1 MLKLDKKES
10 LLWDLCSKIEQP
22 KISSK
27 KEVWMRLK
35 QQIDI
40 SSERKKTKNINIST
54 FRWMGYPRFVGAF
67 LLIALTYLPITKIMN
82 TVNINSDLGI
92 REKVISLSDGSKIYL
107 NAGSELS
114 YSKDYDSESRKVS
127 LNGEA
132 YFDVKKGINPFIIS
146 TEYAEITV
154 LGTKFNV
161 RSRDD
166 GFEVGVNEGAVKV
179 HNDLQSM
186 ELSQG
191 EQIDINPEY
200 PKTFSSS
207 KMADFYPGW
216 KNNKLIC
223 DNSSLLKICDELE
236 RIYNVKI
243 NFQNE
248 SQKNIPI
255 SGIINLNPSNL
266 ESVLSSIS
274 LLSKREFKLRGDSY
288 IVL

>member
-10 LLWDLCSKIEQP
+10 LLWDLCSKIQQP
-22 KISSK
+22 KVSSK
-27 KEVWMRLK
+27 KEVWMRIE

-40 SSERKKTKNINIST
+40 SSKPKKIKNISIPN
-54 FRWMGYPRFVGAF
+54 FRWIGYPRFVGAF
-67 LLIALTYLPITKIMN
+67 LLIALIYIPITRIMN
-82 TVNINSDLGI
+82 TVNINSELGI
-92 REKVISLSDGSKIYL
+92 REEVISLSDGSKIYL

-114 YSKDYDSESRKVS
+114 YSKDYGSENRKVS
-127 LNGEA
+127 LYGEA

-166 GFEVGVNEGAVKV
+166 GFEVGVNEGTVKV
-179 HNDLQSM
+179 KNDLQSM
-186 ELSQG
+186 EISQG
-191 EQIDINPEY
+191 EQIDINSKYPE
-200 PKTFSSS
+200 TFTAS
-207 KMADFYPGW
+207 KITDFYPGW

-223 DNSSLLKICDELE
+223 DNRSLLKICDELE

-248 SQKNIPI
+248 SQKDILI
-255 SGIINLNPSNL
+255 SGIINLNTSNL

-274 LLSKREFKLRGDSY
+274 LLSKLEFKLRGDSY

>member
-1 MLKLDKKES
+1 MLQLDKKES

-27 KEVWMRLK
+27 KEVWMRLE

-40 SSERKKTKNINIST
+40 SSNSEKIKNISIPN
-54 FRWMGYPRFVGAF
+54 FRWIGYPRFVGAF
-67 LLIALTYLPITKIMN
+67 LLIALIYIPITRILN
-82 TVNINSDLGI
+82 TVNINSDSGI
-92 REKVISLSDGSKIYL
+92 RGEVISLSDGSKIYL
-107 NAGSELS
+107 NAGSKLS
-114 YSKDYDSESRKVS
+114 FSKDYNSESRKVS
-127 LNGEA
+127 LYGEA

-166 GFEVGVNEGAVKV
+166 GFEVGVNEGVVKV
-179 HNDLQSM
+179 KNDLRSM
-186 ELSQG
+186 EISQG
-191 EQIDINPEY
+191 EQIDVNPKY
-200 PKTFSSS
+200 PETFTTSKTT
-207 KMADFYPGW
+207 DFYPGW

-248 SQKNIPI
+248 SQKDIPI

>member
-27 KEVWMRLK
+27 KEVWMRLE

-40 SSERKKTKNINIST
+40 SSEPEKIKNISISN
-54 FRWMGYPRFVGAF
+54 FRWIGYPRFVGAF

-107 NAGSELS
+107 NAGSKLS

-166 GFEVGVNEGAVKV
+166 GFEVGVNEGVVKV

-236 RIYNVKI
+236 RIYNVEI
-243 NFQNE
+243 NFKNE

-288 IVL
+288 IVS

>member
-27 KEVWMRLK
+27 KEVWMRLE

-40 SSERKKTKNINIST
+40 SSEPEKIKNISISN
-54 FRWMGYPRFVGAF
+54 FRWIGYPRFVGAF

-107 NAGSELS
+107 NAGSRLS

-223 DNSSLLKICDELE
+223 DNSSLVKICDELE

-255 SGIINLNPSNL
+255 SGIINLNPNNL

>member
-27 KEVWMRLK
+27 KEIWMRLE

-40 SSERKKTKNINIST
+40 SSEPEKVKKISIPN
-54 FRWMGYPRFVGAF
+54 FRWISYPRFIGTF
-67 LLIALTYLPITKIMN
+67 LLIALIYIPITRTLN
-82 TVNINSDLGI
+82 TININSDLGI

-114 YSKDYDSESRKVS
+114 YSKDYDSESRKIS

-132 YFDVKKGINPFIIS
+132 YFDVKRGINPFIIS

-179 HNDLQSM
+179 QNDLQSM
-186 ELSQG
+186 EISQG
-191 EQIDINPEY
+191 EQIDVNPEY
-200 PKTFSSS
+200 PKTFSTS
-207 KMADFYPGW
+207 KTADFYPGW
-216 KNNKLIC
+216 KNNKIIC

-236 RIYNVKI
+236 RIYNIKI

-255 SGIINLNPSNL
+255 SGIINLNPNNL

>member
-1 MLKLDKKES
+1 
-10 LLWDLCSKIEQP
+10 
-22 KISSK
+22 
-27 KEVWMRLK
+27 MRLE

-40 SSERKKTKNINIST
+40 SSEPEKVKKVSIPN
-54 FRWMGYPRFVGAF
+54 FRWMGYPRFVGAL
-67 LLIALTYLPITKIMN
+67 LLIALVYKPITKIMN
-82 TVNINSDLGI
+82 TVNINSGLGT
-92 REKVISLSDGSKIYL
+92 RAKVILLSDESKIYL

-114 YSKDYDSESRKVS
+114 YSKDYDSENRKVY

-132 YFDVKKGINPFIIS
+132 YFDVKRGINPFIIS

-179 HNDLQSM
+179 QNGLQSM
-186 ELSQG
+186 EISQG
-191 EQIDINPEY
+191 EQIDVIPEY
-200 PKTFSSS
+200 PKTFSTS
-207 KMADFYPGW
+207 KTADFYPGW
-216 KNNKLIC
+216 KNNKLLC

-236 RIYNVKI
+236 RIYNIKI

-248 SQKNIPI
+248 SQKSIPI

>member
-27 KEVWMRLK
+27 KEIWMRLE

-40 SSERKKTKNINIST
+40 SSEPEKVKKISIPN
-54 FRWMGYPRFVGAF
+54 FRWIGYPRFVGTF
-67 LLIALTYLPITKIMN
+67 LLIALIYIPITRTLN
-82 TVNINSDLGI
+82 TININSDLGI
-92 REKVISLSDGSKIYL
+92 RKKVISLSDGSKIYL

-114 YSKDYDSESRKVS
+114 YSKYYDSENRKVS
-127 LNGEA
+127 LSGEA
-132 YFDVKKGINPFIIS
+132 YFDVKRGINPFIIS

-161 RSRDD
+161 RSRND

-179 HNDLQSM
+179 QNDLQSM
-186 ELSQG
+186 EISQG
-191 EQIDINPEY
+191 EQIDVNPEY
-200 PKTFSSS
+200 PKTFSTS
-207 KMADFYPGW
+207 KTADFYPGW
-216 KNNKLIC
+216 KNNKLLC
-223 DNSSLLKICDELE
+223 NNSSLLKICDELE
-236 RIYNVKI
+236 RIYNIKI

-248 SQKNIPI
+248 SQKKIPI

>member
-27 KEVWMRLK
+27 KEIWMRLE

-40 SSERKKTKNINIST
+40 SSESEKVKKVSIPN
-54 FRWMGYPRFVGAF
+54 FRWIGYPRFVGAL
-67 LLIALTYLPITKIMN
+67 LLIALAYIPITKIMN
-82 TVNINSDLGI
+82 RVNINSDLGT
-92 REKVISLSDGSKIYL
+92 RAKVILLSDKSKIYL

-114 YSKDYDSESRKVS
+114 YSKDYDSENRKVY

-179 HNDLQSM
+179 QNDLQSM
-186 ELSQG
+186 EISQG
-191 EQIDINPEY
+191 EQIDVNPEY
-200 PKTFSSS
+200 PKTFSTS
-207 KMADFYPGW
+207 KIADFYPGW
-216 KNNKLIC
+216 KNNKLLC

-236 RIYNVKI
+236 RIYNIKI

-248 SQKNIPI
+248 SQKSIPI

>member
-1 MLKLDKKES
+1 
-10 LLWDLCSKIEQP
+10 
-22 KISSK
+22 
-27 KEVWMRLK
+27 
-35 QQIDI
+35 
-40 SSERKKTKNINIST
+40 
-54 FRWMGYPRFVGAF
+54 MGYPRFVGAF

-107 NAGSELS
+107 NAGSRLS

-179 HNDLQSM
+179 QNDLQSM
-186 ELSQG
+186 EISQG
-191 EQIDINPEY
+191 EQIDVNPEY
-200 PKTFSSS
+200 PKTFSTS
-207 KMADFYPGW
+207 KTADFYPGW
-216 KNNKLIC
+216 KNNKIIC

-236 RIYNVKI
+236 RIYNIKI

-255 SGIINLNPSNL
+255 SGIINLNPNNL

>member
-1 MLKLDKKES
+1 MLKLDKKEN

-27 KEVWMRLK
+27 KETWMRLE

-40 SSERKKTKNINIST
+40 LSEPEKVKKVSIPN
-54 FRWMGYPRFVGAF
+54 FRWIGYPRFIGAL
-67 LLIALTYLPITKIMN
+67 LLIALVYIPITKMMN
-82 TVNINSDLGI
+82 TVNINSDLGT
-92 REKVISLSDGSKIYL
+92 RAKVILLSDKSKIYL

-114 YSKDYDSESRKVS
+114 YSKDYDSENRKVY

-161 RSRDD
+161 RSRED

-179 HNDLQSM
+179 QSGLQSM
-186 ELSQG
+186 EISQG
-191 EQIDINPEY
+191 EQIDVIPEY
-200 PKTFSSS
+200 PKTFSTS
-207 KMADFYPGW
+207 KTADFYPGW
-216 KNNKLIC
+216 KNNKLLC

-236 RIYNVKI
+236 RIYNIKI

-248 SQKNIPI
+248 SQKSIPI

>member
-10 LLWDLCSKIEQP
+10 LFWDLFLKIEQP

-27 KEVWMRLK
+27 KEIWMRLE

-40 SSERKKTKNINIST
+40 LSEPEKVKKISIPNS
-54 FRWMGYPRFVGAF
+54 RWISYPRFVGTF
-67 LLIALTYLPITKIMN
+67 LLIALIYIPITRTLN
-82 TVNINSDLGI
+82 TININSDLGI

-114 YSKDYDSESRKVS
+114 YSKDYDSESRKIS

-132 YFDVKKGINPFIIS
+132 YFDVKSGINPFIIS

-179 HNDLQSM
+179 QNDLQSM
-186 ELSQG
+186 EISQG
-191 EQIDINPEY
+191 EQIDLNPKY
-200 PKTFSSS
+200 PKTFSTS
-207 KMADFYPGW
+207 KTADFYPGW

-236 RIYNVKI
+236 RLYNVKI

-248 SQKNIPI
+248 SQKNVPI
-255 SGIINLNPSNL
+255 SGIINLNPNNL

>member
-10 LLWDLCSKIEQP
+10 LLWDLCSKIQQP
-22 KISSK
+22 KVSSK
-27 KEVWMRLK
+27 KEVWMRLE
-35 QQIDI
+35 QQINI
-40 SSERKKTKNINIST
+40 SSEPEKIKNISIPN
-54 FRWMGYPRFVGAF
+54 FRWIGYPRFLGAF
-67 LLIALTYLPITKIMN
+67 LLIALIYIPITRIMN

-92 REKVISLSDGSKIYL
+92 KEKVILLSDGSKIFL
-107 NAGSELS
+107 NAGSKLS
-114 YSKDYDSESRKVS
+114 FSKEYDSESRKVS
-127 LNGEA
+127 LYGEA
-132 YFDVKKGINPFIIS
+132 YFEVKKGINPFIIS

-179 HNDLQSM
+179 KNDLRSI
-186 ELSQG
+186 EISQG
-191 EQIDINPEY
+191 EQIDVNPKY
-200 PKTFSSS
+200 PETFTTSKTT
-207 KMADFYPGW
+207 DFYPGW

-248 SQKNIPI
+248 SQKDIPI

>member
-10 LLWDLCSKIEQP
+10 LLWDLCSKIELP

-27 KEVWMRLK
+27 KEVWMRLE

-40 SSERKKTKNINIST
+40 SSEPEKIKNISISN
-54 FRWMGYPRFVGAF
+54 FRWIGYPRFVGTF
-67 LLIALTYLPITKIMN
+67 LLIALIYIPITRTLN
-82 TVNINSDLGI
+82 TININSDLGI

-107 NAGSELS
+107 NAGSRLS

-223 DNSSLLKICDELE
+223 DNSSLSKICDELE
-236 RIYNVKI
+236 RIYNIKI

-255 SGIINLNPSNL
+255 SGIINLNPNNL

>member
-10 LLWDLCSKIEQP
+10 LLWNLCSKIKQP
-22 KISSK
+22 KVSSK
-27 KEVWMRLK
+27 KEVWMRLE
-35 QQIDI
+35 QHIDM
-40 SSERKKTKNINIST
+40 SFEPEKVKKVSIPN
-54 FRWMGYPRFVGAF
+54 FRWIGYPRFIGAL
-67 LLIALTYLPITKIMN
+67 LLIALVYIPITKMMN
-82 TVNINSDLGI
+82 TVNINSGLGT
-92 REKVISLSDGSKIYL
+92 RTKVILLSDESKIYL

-114 YSKDYDSESRKVS
+114 YSKDYGSENRKVY

-179 HNDLQSM
+179 QNGLQSM
-186 ELSQG
+186 EINQG
-191 EQIDINPEY
+191 EQIDVTPEY
-200 PKTFSSS
+200 PKTFSTS
-207 KMADFYPGW
+207 KTADFYPGW
-216 KNNKLIC
+216 KNNKLLC

-236 RIYNVKI
+236 RIYNIKI

>member
-10 LLWDLCSKIEQP
+10 LLWGLCSKIEQP

-27 KEVWMRLK
+27 KEVWMRLE

-40 SSERKKTKNINIST
+40 SSEPEKIKDINIST
-54 FRWMGYPRFVGAF
+54 FRWIGYPRFVGAS
-67 LLIALTYLPITKIMN
+67 LLIALIYMPIIKIMN

-114 YSKDYDSESRKVS
+114 YSKDYDSESRKIS

-132 YFDVKKGINPFIIS
+132 YFDVKRGINPFIIS

-223 DNSSLLKICDELE
+223 DNSSLVKICDELE

>member
-27 KEVWMRLK
+27 KEIWMRLE

-40 SSERKKTKNINIST
+40 SSEPEKVKKISIPN
-54 FRWMGYPRFVGAF
+54 FRWIGYPRFVGAF
-67 LLIALTYLPITKIMN
+67 LLIALIYMPITKIMN
-82 TVNINSDLGI
+82 TVNINSNLGI

-166 GFEVGVNEGAVKV
+166 GFEVGVNEGVVKV

-223 DNSSLLKICDELE
+223 DNSSLVKICDELE

-255 SGIINLNPSNL
+255 SGIINLNPNNL

>member
-10 LLWDLCSKIEQP
+10 LLWHLCSKIEQP

-27 KEVWMRLK
+27 KEIWMRLE

-40 SSERKKTKNINIST
+40 LSEPEKVKKISIPNS
-54 FRWMGYPRFVGAF
+54 RWISYPRFVGTF
-67 LLIALTYLPITKIMN
+67 LLIALIYIPITRTLN
-82 TVNINSDLGI
+82 TININSDLGI

-114 YSKDYDSESRKVS
+114 YSKDYDSESRKIS

-132 YFDVKKGINPFIIS
+132 YFDVKRGINPFIIS

-179 HNDLQSM
+179 QNDLQSM
-186 ELSQG
+186 EISQG
-191 EQIDINPEY
+191 EQIDVNPEY
-200 PKTFSSS
+200 PKTFSTS
-207 KMADFYPGW
+207 KTADFYPGW
-216 KNNKLIC
+216 KNNKLLC

-236 RIYNVKI
+236 RIYNIKI

>member
-10 LLWDLCSKIEQP
+10 LLWDLCSKIQQP
-22 KISSK
+22 KVSSK
-27 KEVWMRLK
+27 KEVWMRLE

-40 SSERKKTKNINIST
+40 SSEPEKIKNISIPN
-54 FRWMGYPRFVGAF
+54 FRWIGYPRFVGAF
-67 LLIALTYLPITKIMN
+67 LLIALIYIPITRTLN
-82 TVNINSDLGI
+82 TININSDLGI

-107 NAGSELS
+107 NAGSKLS

-223 DNSSLLKICDELE
+223 DNSSLVKICDELE

-243 NFQNE
+243 NFKNE
-248 SQKNIPI
+248 SQKNISI

-274 LLSKREFKLRGDSY
+274 LLSKLEFKLRGDSY

>member
-22 KISSK
+22 KTSSK
-27 KEVWMRLK
+27 KEVWMRLE

-40 SSERKKTKNINIST
+40 SSEPEKIKNINIPT
-54 FRWMGYPRFVGAF
+54 FRWIGYPRFVGAF
-67 LLIALTYLPITKIMN
+67 LLIALIYIPMIKIMN
-82 TVNINSDLGI
+82 IVNINSDLGI

-114 YSKDYDSESRKVS
+114 YSKNYDSNSRRVS

-132 YFDVKKGINPFIIS
+132 YFDVKRGINPFIIS

-179 HNDLQSM
+179 HNNLQSM
-186 ELSQG
+186 EISKG
-191 EQIDINPEY
+191 EQIEVNPGY
-200 PKTFSSS
+200 SKTFSAS
-207 KMADFYPGW
+207 KTTDFYPGW

-223 DNSSLLKICDELE
+223 DNSSLEKICKELE
-236 RIYNVKI
+236 RRYDIKI
-243 NFQNE
+243 QFQDNL
-248 SQKNIPI
+248 QKNTTI
-255 SGIINLNPSNL
+255 SGIIDLSPNNLD
-266 ESVLSSIS
+266 SVLSSIS
-274 LLSKREFKLRGDSY
+274 LLSKRKFKLQGDSY
-288 IVL
+288 ILL

>member
-27 KEVWMRLK
+27 KEVWMRLE

-40 SSERKKTKNINIST
+40 SSESEKIKNISISN
-54 FRWMGYPRFVGAF
+54 FRWIGYPRFIGAF
-67 LLIALTYLPITKIMN
+67 LLIALTYLPITKIIN

-107 NAGSELS
+107 NAGSRLS

-166 GFEVGVNEGAVKV
+166 GFEVGVNEGVVKV

-223 DNSSLLKICDELE
+223 DNSSLVKICDELE
-236 RIYNVKI
+236 RLYNVKI

-288 IVL
+288 IIL

>member
-10 LLWDLCSKIEQP
+10 LLWDLCSKIEKP

-27 KEVWMRLK
+27 KEIWMRLE
-35 QQIDI
+35 QQIEI
-40 SSERKKTKNINIST
+40 SSEPEKIKNINIST
-54 FRWMGYPRFVGAF
+54 FRWIGYPRFVGAF
-67 LLIALTYLPITKIMN
+67 LLIALIYMPIVKIMN
-82 TVNINSDLGI
+82 TVNINSELGM

-107 NAGSELS
+107 NAGSKLS

-191 EQIDINPEY
+191 EQIDINPES

-223 DNSSLLKICDELE
+223 DNSSLVKICDELE
-236 RIYNVKI
+236 RTYNVKI

-255 SGIINLNPSNL
+255 SGIINLNPTNL

-274 LLSKREFKLRGDSY
+274 LLSKREIKLRGDSY

>member
-10 LLWDLCSKIEQP
+10 LLWDLCLKIEQP

-27 KEVWMRLK
+27 KEVWMRLE

-40 SSERKKTKNINIST
+40 SSEPKKIKNINIST
-54 FRWMGYPRFVGAF
+54 FRWIGYPRFIGAF
-67 LLIALTYLPITKIMN
+67 LLIALTYMPIMKIMN

-107 NAGSELS
+107 NAGSEFS
-114 YSKDYDSESRKVS
+114 YSKDYDSKSRKVF

-132 YFDVKKGINPFIIS
+132 YFEVKKGINPFIIS

-186 ELSQG
+186 EISQG
-191 EQIDINPEY
+191 EQIDVNPEY
-200 PKTFSSS
+200 PKNFSTS
-207 KMADFYPGW
+207 KTADFYPGW
-216 KNNKLIC
+216 KNNKLIF
-223 DNSSLLKICDELE
+223 DNSCLEKICKELE
-236 RIYNVKI
+236 RIYNIKI
-243 NFQNE
+243 QFQSNL
-248 SQKNIPI
+248 QKNITI
-255 SGIINLNPSNL
+255 SGIIDVSPNNLD
-266 ESVLSSIS
+266 SVLSSIS
-274 LLSKREFKLRGDSY
+274 LLSKRSFKLQGDSY
-288 IVL
+288 ILL

>member
-22 KISSK
+22 KTSSK
-27 KEVWMRLK
+27 KEVWMRLE

-40 SSERKKTKNINIST
+40 SSEPEKIKNINIPT
-54 FRWMGYPRFVGAF
+54 FRWIGYPRFVGAF
-67 LLIALTYLPITKIMN
+67 LLIALIYIPMIKIMN
-82 TVNINSDLGI
+82 IVNINSDLGI

-114 YSKDYDSESRKVS
+114 YSKNYDSNSRKVS

-179 HNDLQSM
+179 HNNLQSM
-186 ELSQG
+186 EISKG
-191 EQIDINPEY
+191 EQIEVNPGY
-200 PKTFSSS
+200 SKTFSAS
-207 KMADFYPGW
+207 KTTDFYPGW
-216 KNNKLIC
+216 KNNKLIS
-223 DNSSLLKICDELE
+223 DNSSLEKICKELE
-236 RIYNVKI
+236 RRYNIKI
-243 NFQNE
+243 QFQ
-248 SQKNIPI
+248 SDLQKNITI
-255 SGIINLNPSNL
+255 SGIIDLSPNNLN
-266 ESVLSSIS
+266 SVLSSIS
-274 LLSKREFKLRGDSY
+274 LLSKRKFKLQGDSY
-288 IVL
+288 ILL

>member
-27 KEVWMRLK
+27 KEVWMRLE

-40 SSERKKTKNINIST
+40 SSEPEKIKNISISN
-54 FRWMGYPRFVGAF
+54 FRWIGYPRFVGTF
-67 LLIALTYLPITKIMN
+67 LLIALIYIPITRTLN
-82 TVNINSDLGI
+82 TININSDLGI
-92 REKVISLSDGSKIYL
+92 QEKVISLSDGSKIYL

-114 YSKDYDSESRKVS
+114 YSKDYDSESRKIS

-132 YFDVKKGINPFIIS
+132 YFDVKRGINPFIIS

-179 HNDLQSM
+179 QNDLQSM
-186 ELSQG
+186 EISQG
-191 EQIDINPEY
+191 EQIDVNPEY
-200 PKTFSSS
+200 PKTFSTS
-207 KMADFYPGW
+207 KTADFYPGW
-216 KNNKLIC
+216 KNNKLLC

-236 RIYNVKI
+236 RIYNIKI

>member
-1 MLKLDKKES
+1 MLKLDKKEN
-10 LLWDLCSKIEQP
+10 LLWDLCLKIKQP

-27 KEVWMRLK
+27 KEVWMRLE

-40 SSERKKTKNINIST
+40 SSEPEKIKNINIST
-54 FRWMGYPRFVGAF
+54 FRRIGFPRFVGAF
-67 LLIALTYLPITKIMN
+67 LLIALIYMPITKIMN
-82 TVNINSDLGI
+82 TVNINSGLGI

-114 YSKDYDSESRKVS
+114 YSKDYDSRSRKVS

-186 ELSQG
+186 EISQG
-191 EQIDINPEY
+191 EQIDVNPGY
-200 PKTFSSS
+200 PKTFSTS
-207 KMADFYPGW
+207 KIADFYPGW

-223 DNSSLLKICDELE
+223 DNSSLEKICKELE
-236 RIYNVKI
+236 RRYNIKI
-243 NFQNE
+243 QFQSNL
-248 SQKNIPI
+248 QKNITI
-255 SGIINLNPSNL
+255 SGIIDMSPNNLD
-266 ESVLSSIS
+266 SVLSSIS
-274 LLSKREFKLRGDSY
+274 LLSKRKFKLQDDSY
-288 IVL
+288 ILL

>member
-27 KEVWMRLK
+27 KEIWMRLE

-40 SSERKKTKNINIST
+40 SPDPKKVKKISMPN
-54 FRWMGYPRFVGAF
+54 FRWIGYPRFVGAF
-67 LLIALTYLPITKIMN
+67 LLIALIYIPITMTLN
-82 TVNINSDLGI
+82 TININSDLGI

-114 YSKDYDSESRKVS
+114 YSKDYDSKSRKIS

-132 YFDVKKGINPFIIS
+132 YFDVKRGINPFIIS

-179 HNDLQSM
+179 QNDLQSM
-186 ELSQG
+186 EISQG
-191 EQIDINPEY
+191 EQIDVNPEY
-200 PKTFSSS
+200 PKTFSTS
-207 KMADFYPGW
+207 KTADFYPGW
-216 KNNKLIC
+216 KNNKIIC

-236 RIYNVKI
+236 RIYNIKI

-255 SGIINLNPSNL
+255 SGIINLNPNNL

>member
-27 KEVWMRLK
+27 KEIWMRLE

-40 SSERKKTKNINIST
+40 SSEPEKVKKISIPN
-54 FRWMGYPRFVGAF
+54 FRWIGYPRFVGTF
-67 LLIALTYLPITKIMN
+67 LLIALIYIPITRTLN
-82 TVNINSDLGI
+82 TININSDLGI
-92 REKVISLSDGSKIYL
+92 RKKVISLSDGSKIYL

-114 YSKDYDSESRKVS
+114 YSKYYDSENRKVS
-127 LNGEA
+127 LSGEA
-132 YFDVKKGINPFIIS
+132 YFDVKRGINPFIIA

-179 HNDLQSM
+179 QNDLQSM
-186 ELSQG
+186 EISQG
-191 EQIDINPEY
+191 EQIDVNPEY
-200 PKTFSSS
+200 PKTFSTS
-207 KMADFYPGW
+207 KTADFYPGW
-216 KNNKLIC
+216 KNNKIIC

-236 RIYNVKI
+236 RIYNIKI

>member
-27 KEVWMRLK
+27 KEVWMRLE

-40 SSERKKTKNINIST
+40 SSEPEKIKNISIPN
-54 FRWMGYPRFVGAF
+54 FRWIVRPRFVGAF
-67 LLIALTYLPITKIMN
+67 LLIALIYIPITRIMN
-82 TVNINSDLGI
+82 TVSINSDVGI

-114 YSKDYDSESRKVS
+114 YSKDYGSESRKIS

-166 GFEVGVNEGAVKV
+166 GFEVGVSEGAVKV

-200 PKTFSSS
+200 PKTFSNS

-223 DNSSLLKICDELE
+223 DNSSLVKICDELE

-255 SGIINLNPSNL
+255 SGIINLNPNNL

>member
-27 KEVWMRLK
+27 KEIWMRLE

-40 SSERKKTKNINIST
+40 SSEPEKVKKISIPN
-54 FRWMGYPRFVGAF
+54 FRWIGYPRFVGTF
-67 LLIALTYLPITKIMN
+67 LLIALIYIPITRTLN
-82 TVNINSDLGI
+82 TININSDLGI
-92 REKVISLSDGSKIYL
+92 RKKVISLSDGSKIYL

-114 YSKDYDSESRKVS
+114 YSKDYDSENRKIS
-127 LNGEA
+127 LSGEA
-132 YFDVKKGINPFIIS
+132 YFDVKRGINPFIIS

-179 HNDLQSM
+179 QNDLQSM
-186 ELSQG
+186 EISQG
-191 EQIDINPEY
+191 EQIDVNPEY
-200 PKTFSSS
+200 PKTFSTS
-207 KMADFYPGW
+207 KTADFYPGW
-216 KNNKLIC
+216 KNNKIIC

-236 RIYNVKI
+236 RIYNIKI

>member
-22 KISSK
+22 KTSSK
-27 KEVWMRLK
+27 KEVWMRLE

-40 SSERKKTKNINIST
+40 SSEPEKIKNINIPT
-54 FRWMGYPRFVGAF
+54 FRWIGYPRFVGAF
-67 LLIALTYLPITKIMN
+67 LLIALIYIPMIKIMN
-82 TVNINSDLGI
+82 IVNINSDLGI

-114 YSKDYDSESRKVS
+114 YSKNYDSNSRKVS

-132 YFDVKKGINPFIIS
+132 YFDVKRGINPFIIS

-179 HNDLQSM
+179 HNNLQSM
-186 ELSQG
+186 EISKG
-191 EQIDINPEY
+191 EQIEVNPGY
-200 PKTFSSS
+200 SKTFSAS
-207 KMADFYPGW
+207 KTTDFYPGW

-223 DNSSLLKICDELE
+223 DNSSLEKICKELE
-236 RIYNVKI
+236 RRYNIKI
-243 NFQNE
+243 QFQ
-248 SQKNIPI
+248 SDLQKNITI
-255 SGIINLNPSNL
+255 SGIIDLSPNNLN
-266 ESVLSSIS
+266 SVLSSIS
-274 LLSKREFKLRGDSY
+274 LLSKRKFKLQGDSY
-288 IVL
+288 ILL

>member
-10 LLWDLCSKIEQP
+10 LLWDLCSKIQQP
-22 KISSK
+22 KVSSK
-27 KEVWMRLK
+27 KEVWMRLE
-35 QQIDI
+35 QQINI
-40 SSERKKTKNINIST
+40 SSEPEKIKNISIPN
-54 FRWMGYPRFVGAF
+54 FRWIGYPRFLGAF
-67 LLIALTYLPITKIMN
+67 LLIALIYIPITRIMN

-92 REKVISLSDGSKIYL
+92 KEKVILLSDGSKIFL
-107 NAGSELS
+107 NAGSKLS
-114 YSKDYDSESRKVS
+114 FSKEYDSESRKVS
-127 LNGEA
+127 LYGEA
-132 YFDVKKGINPFIIS
+132 YFEVKKGINPFIIS

-179 HNDLQSM
+179 KNDLRSI
-186 ELSQG
+186 EISQG
-191 EQIDINPEY
+191 EQIDVNPKY
-200 PKTFSSS
+200 PETFTTSKTT
-207 KMADFYPGW
+207 DFYPGW

-248 SQKNIPI
+248 SQKDIPI

-274 LLSKREFKLRGDSY
+274 LLSKRGFKLRGDSY

>member
-27 KEVWMRLK
+27 KEVWMRLE
-35 QQIDI
+35 QQ
-40 SSERKKTKNINIST
+40 INISPEPEKIKNISIPN
-54 FRWMGYPRFVGAF
+54 FRWIGYPRFVGAF
-67 LLIALTYLPITKIMN
+67 LLIALIYMPITKIMN

-107 NAGSELS
+107 NAGSKLS
-114 YSKDYDSESRKVS
+114 FSKDYDSESRKVS
-127 LNGEA
+127 LYGEA

-223 DNSSLLKICDELE
+223 DNSSLVKICDELE

-266 ESVLSSIS
+266 KSVLSSIS

>member
-27 KEVWMRLK
+27 KEIWMRLE

-40 SSERKKTKNINIST
+40 SSEPEKVKKISIPN
-54 FRWMGYPRFVGAF
+54 FRWISYPRFVGTF
-67 LLIALTYLPITKIMN
+67 LLIALIYIPITRTLN
-82 TVNINSDLGI
+82 TININSDLGI
-92 REKVISLSDGSKIYL
+92 RKKVISLSDGSKIYL

-114 YSKDYDSESRKVS
+114 YSKYYDSENRKIS
-127 LNGEA
+127 LSGEA
-132 YFDVKKGINPFIIS
+132 YFDVKRGINPFIIA

-179 HNDLQSM
+179 QNDLQSM
-186 ELSQG
+186 EISQG
-191 EQIDINPEY
+191 EQINVNPEY
-200 PKTFSSS
+200 PKTFSTS
-207 KMADFYPGW
+207 KTADFYPGW
-216 KNNKLIC
+216 KNNKIIC

-236 RIYNVKI
+236 RIYNIKI

>member
-27 KEVWMRLK
+27 KEIWMRLE

-40 SSERKKTKNINIST
+40 LSEPEKVKKISIPNS
-54 FRWMGYPRFVGAF
+54 RWISYPRFVGTF
-67 LLIALTYLPITKIMN
+67 LLIALIYIPITRTLN
-82 TVNINSDLGI
+82 TININSDLGI

-114 YSKDYDSESRKVS
+114 YSKDYDSENRKIS

-132 YFDVKKGINPFIIS
+132 YFDVKRGINPFIIS

-179 HNDLQSM
+179 QNDLQSM
-186 ELSQG
+186 KISQG
-191 EQIDINPEY
+191 EQIDVKPEY
-200 PKTFSSS
+200 PKTFSTS
-207 KMADFYPGW
+207 KTADFYPGW
-216 KNNKLIC
+216 KNNKLLC

-236 RIYNVKI
+236 RIYNIKI

-274 LLSKREFKLRGDSY
+274 LLSKREFKLQGDSY

>member
-27 KEVWMRLK
+27 KEIWMRLE

-40 SSERKKTKNINIST
+40 SPDPEKVKKISMPN
-54 FRWMGYPRFVGAF
+54 FRWIGYPRFVGAF
-67 LLIALTYLPITKIMN
+67 LFIALIYIPITRTLN
-82 TVNINSDLGI
+82 TININSDLGI
-92 REKVISLSDGSKIYL
+92 QEKVISLSDGSKIYL

-114 YSKDYDSESRKVS
+114 YSKDYDSESRKIS

-132 YFDVKKGINPFIIS
+132 YFDVKRGINPFIIS

-179 HNDLQSM
+179 QNDLQSM
-186 ELSQG
+186 EISQG
-191 EQIDINPEY
+191 EQIDVNPEY
-200 PKTFSSS
+200 PKTFSTS
-207 KMADFYPGW
+207 KTADFYPGW
-216 KNNKLIC
+216 KNNKLLC
-223 DNSSLLKICDELE
+223 NNSSLLKICDELE
-236 RIYNVKI
+236 RIYNIKI

>member
-10 LLWDLCSKIEQP
+10 LLWHLCSKIEQP

-27 KEVWMRLK
+27 KEIWMRLE

-40 SSERKKTKNINIST
+40 SSEPEKVKKISIPN
-54 FRWMGYPRFVGAF
+54 FRWIGYPRFVGTF
-67 LLIALTYLPITKIMN
+67 LLIALIYIPITRTLN
-82 TVNINSDLGI
+82 TININSDLGI
-92 REKVISLSDGSKIYL
+92 RKKVISLSDGSKIYL

-114 YSKDYDSESRKVS
+114 YSKYYDSENRKVS
-127 LNGEA
+127 LSGEA
-132 YFDVKKGINPFIIS
+132 YFDVKRGINPFIIS

-179 HNDLQSM
+179 QNDLQSM
-186 ELSQG
+186 EISQG
-191 EQIDINPEY
+191 EQIDVNPEY
-200 PKTFSSS
+200 PKTFSTS
-207 KMADFYPGW
+207 KTADFYPGW
-216 KNNKLIC
+216 KNNKIIC

-236 RIYNVKI
+236 RIYNIKI